1 MLYSMTGFGRAESS
15 VNDRQVVVEIRSLN
29 GKLFDMSAKLPPVL
43 KAYELDIRSMLN
55 GTLIRGTLDITVS
68 IRQEGASRPMTVNTA
83 LARYYY
89 QSMRQIAQELAIP
102 EEQVLATLMRMPEVV
117 AADQDVISEEEW
129 IHVKAVIEAAAGH
142 LTEHRRNEGASL
154 EYDLTLRI
162 TNIERLLE
170 QIQPLE
176 AQRTE
181 RVRTRIRQSLEE
193 MIGADKIDPNRLEQ
207 EMIYYIERMDFSEE
221 KTRLTQHCSYFREI
235 LNRNDN
241 AKGKMLGFTL
251 QEIGREINTLGAKA
265 NDAGIQQ
272 LVIQMKDELEKSK
285 EQVLNVL

>member
-1 MLYSMTGFGRAESS
+1 MTGFGRAESA
-15 VNDRQVVVEIRSLN
+15 VNDRQVVAEIRSLN
-29 GKLFDMSAKLPPVL
+29 GKLFDVSAKLPPVL
-43 KAYELDIRSMLN
+43 KAYELDIRSLLN
-55 GTLIRGTLDITVS
+55 GMLIRGTLDITVS

-83 LARYYY
+83 LAGYYY

-117 AADQDVISEEEW
+117 APDQDVLAEEEW
-129 IHVKAVIEAAAGH
+129 VHVKAVIEAAAGQ
-142 LTEHRRNEGASL
+142 LTEHRRKEGASL
-154 EYDLTLRI
+154 EHDLMLRI
-162 TNIERLLE
+162 SNIERLLE
-170 QIQPLE
+170 QVHPLE

-193 MIGADKIDPNRLEQ
+193 MIGSDKTDPNRLEQ

-221 KTRLTQHCSYFREI
+221 KTRLTQHCIYFREI
-235 LNRNDN
+235 LNRNDI

>member
-29 GKLFDMSAKLPPVL
+29 GKQFDVSTKLSPVL
-43 KAYELDIRSMLN
+43 KAYELDIRSILN

-83 LARYYY
+83 LAGHYY
-89 QSMRQIAQELAIP
+89 QSMRQIAHELAIP

-117 AADQDVISEEEW
+117 APDQDVISEEEW
-129 IHVKAVIEAAAGH
+129 IHVKAVVEAAAGQ

-154 EYDLTLRI
+154 MHDLVLRI

-170 QIQPLE
+170 QIHPLE

-181 RVRTRIRQSLEE
+181 RVRARIRQSLEE
-193 MIGADKIDPNRLEQ
+193 MINSEKIDPNRLEQ

-221 KTRLTQHCSYFREI
+221 KTRLTQHCIYFRGI
-235 LNRNDN
+235 LNRDDP

>member
-15 VNDRQVVVEIRSLN
+15 VNDRQVVAEIRSLN
-29 GKLFDMSAKLPPVL
+29 GKQFDVSAKLPPVL

-55 GTLIRGTLDITVS
+55 GMLMRGTLDITVS

-117 AADQDVISEEEW
+117 AADQDVMSEDEW
-129 IHVKAVIEAAAGH
+129 VHVKAVIEAAAGQ

-154 EYDLTLRI
+154 EYDLRLRI

-170 QIQPLE
+170 EIHPLE

-193 MIGADKIDPNRLEQ
+193 MIGSERIDPNRMEQ
-207 EMIYYIERMDFSEE
+207 ELIYYIERMDFSEE
-221 KTRLTQHCSYFREI
+221 KTRLKQHCIYFKEVLDR
-235 LNRNDN
+235 DDA
-241 AKGKMLGFTL
+241 AKGKMLGFVL
-251 QEIGREINTLGAKA
+251 QEIGREINTMGSKA

-272 LVIQMKDELEKSK
+272 MVVRMKDELEKSK

>member
-1 MLYSMTGFGRAESS
+1 MTGFGRAESS

-29 GKLFDMSAKLPPVL
+29 GKQFDVSTKLSPVL
-43 KAYELDIRSMLN
+43 KAYELDIRSILN

-83 LARYYY
+83 LAGHYY
-89 QSMRQIAQELAIP
+89 QSMRQIAHELAIP

-117 AADQDVISEEEW
+117 APDQDVISEEEW
-129 IHVKAVIEAAAGH
+129 IHVKAVVEAAAGQ

-154 EYDLTLRI
+154 MHDLVLRI

-170 QIQPLE
+170 QIHPLE

-181 RVRTRIRQSLEE
+181 RVRARIRQSLEE
-193 MIGADKIDPNRLEQ
+193 MINSEKIDPNRLEQ

-221 KTRLTQHCSYFREI
+221 KTRLTQHCIYFRGI
-235 LNRNDN
+235 LNRDDP